1 MRENTVKRKLQNGE
15 VSLGTFVFEFDT
27 TGIGRIAAG
36 AGAEFVI
43 YDMEHTGWSVERI
56 RTLMAATRSAD
67 IVPLVRVPA
76 TQYEYLSRVLDM
88 GAMGAMIPMVESADE
103 AKFIASSTLYPPAG
117 RRGSAFGMAH
127 DDYTGGDIVEKQK
140 SANAER
146 LILAQIETAKRLDA
160 VDEIAAVDGIDVLWV
175 GQTDLS
181 SSMGIPGQFESAEFG
196 AALDKV
202 AAAAEKHGKTAGYM
216 AMSIEEAK
224 SLRARG
230 FRAISYAGDL
240 YIYQTA
246 LRDTLA
252 TLKETL

>member
-88 GAMGAMIPMVESADE
+88 GAMGAMIPMV
-103 AKFIASSTLYPPAG
+103 
-117 RRGSAFGMAH
+117 
-127 DDYTGGDIVEKQK
+127 
-140 SANAER
+140 
-146 LILAQIETAKRLDA
+146 
-160 VDEIAAVDGIDVLWV
+160 
-175 GQTDLS
+175 
-181 SSMGIPGQFESAEFG
+181 
-196 AALDKV
+196 
-202 AAAAEKHGKTAGYM
+202 
-216 AMSIEEAK
+216 
-224 SLRARG
+224 
-230 FRAISYAGDL
+230 
-240 YIYQTA
+240 
-246 LRDTLA
+246 
-252 TLKETL
+252 